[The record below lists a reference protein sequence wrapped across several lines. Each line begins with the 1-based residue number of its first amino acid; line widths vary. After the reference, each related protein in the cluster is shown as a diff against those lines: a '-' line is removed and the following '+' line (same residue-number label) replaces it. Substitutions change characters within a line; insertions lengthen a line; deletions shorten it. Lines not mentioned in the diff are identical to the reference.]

1 MKLID
6 SESSTLAV
14 GDKFKVVSANSKD
27 GIPDYRVG
35 DLAQISA
42 IAVDGVKISYFCE
55 PLSEYT
61 LPIRATK
68 HIKKV

>member
-6 SESSTLAV
+6 AESSTLKV
-14 GDKFKVVSANSKD
+14 GDKFKVISANPQD

-35 DLAQISA
+35 DLALISA

-55 PLSEYT
+55 PLLEYH

-68 HIKKV
+68 HIRKV